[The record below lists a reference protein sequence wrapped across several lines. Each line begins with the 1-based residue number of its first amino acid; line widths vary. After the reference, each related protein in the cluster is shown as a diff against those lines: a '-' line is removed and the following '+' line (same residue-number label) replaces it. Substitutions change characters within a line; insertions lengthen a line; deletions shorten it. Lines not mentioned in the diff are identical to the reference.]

1 MLRIDILILIIATV
15 ILAMASIIL
24 LLVSHALKRKN
35 DNNEYNEFFSHP
47 VINISKWLMTILTAV
62 SALILIIAMVPF
74 NAKYM
79 TITQYHGTI
88 ASIGTSTAVVQDGSD
103 NGTIT
108 PSYLVKLDN
117 DNNQYT
123 STDIRLLGYHKGDDI
138 KLACTW
144 AWHYGAADQLTCT
157 VS

>member
-15 ILAMASIIL
+15 ILAISSITF
-24 LLVSHALKRKN
+24 LLVSRALKRR
-35 DNNEYNEFFSHP
+35 NEDDEYDEVSSHP
-47 VINISKWLMTILTAV
+47 AITISKWTMTILAAV
-62 SALILIIAMVPF
+62 SALFLVLAMIPF

-88 ASIGTSTAVVQDGSD
+88 ASINTSTAVVRDGSD

-108 PSYLVKLDN
+108 PSYLVKMD
-117 DNNQYT
+117 DDKNQYT

-138 KLACTW
+138 RLACTW
-144 AWHYGAADQLTCT
+144 TWHYGAADQLTCT
-157 VS
+157 VA

>member
-1 MLRIDILILIIATV
+1 MLRIDILILIIATAV
-15 ILAMASIIL
+15 LAIPSIIL
-24 LLVSHALKRKN
+24 LLVSRALKRRN
-35 DNNEYNEFFSHP
+35 EDNEYDEFLSHP
-47 VINISKWLMTILTAV
+47 VINISKWTMTILAAISV
-62 SALILIIAMVPF
+62 LFLVLVMIPF

-88 ASIGTSTAVVQDGSD
+88 ASINTSTAVVQDGLD
-103 NGTIT
+103 DGTIT
-108 PSYLVKLDN
+108 PSYLVRMDN

-138 KLACTW
+138 RLACTW

-157 VS
+157 VA